1 MLPPIPLSRTTS
13 PTRRCNLKPLRTT
26 CVVIPKSAGRRCS
39 CDLSNLG
46 HHRSLPGSLGN
57 GCNGCMD
64 LMMPND
70 SMFLFIESR
79 EHPMHVGG
87 LSLFEPPQGAGPE
100 FVREFTERLVANDEF
115 QPMFRKHPA
124 TIGGGIARVAWAY
137 DDDIDIDYHV
147 RRSALPS
154 PGRVRDLLELTSRLH
169 TSLLDRHRPLWEL
182 HVVEGLNDGRFAMYT
197 KMHHALIDGVSAM
210 KLAQRTLSADPDDAE
225 VRAIWNLPP
234 RPRTRPPSDGSSLLD
249 ALFKMAGSVVGLAPS
264 TLKLA
269 RAALLEQQLTLP
281 FAAPHS
287 MFNVKVGG
295 ARRCAAQSWSLDRI
309 KSVKQAAGVTVND
322 AVLAMCAGALRYYL
336 IERNALPDRPL
347 IAMVPVS
354 LRSKEDADAGGNLV
368 GSVLCN
374 LATHVDDPAQR
385 IQTISASMD
394 GNKKVLSELPQ
405 LQVLALSALNMAPL
419 TLAGVPGF
427 LSAVPPP
434 FNIVISN
441 VPGPVDPLYYGTARL
456 DGSYPLSNIP
466 DGQALNI
473 TLVNNA
479 GNLDFGLVGCRRS
492 VPHLQRLLAHLE
504 SSLKDLEQAVGI

>member
-1 MLPPIPLSRTTS
+1 M
-13 PTRRCNLKPLRTT
+13 PT
-26 CVVIPKSAGRRCS
+26 
-39 CDLSNLG
+39 
-46 HHRSLPGSLGN
+46 
-57 GCNGCMD
+57 
-64 LMMPND
+64 D
-70 SMFLFIESR
+70 SMFLFVESR

-87 LSLFEPPQGAGPE
+87 LSLFEPPEGAGPD
-100 FVREFTERLVANDEF
+100 FVRNFYEALVANDEF
-115 QPMFRKHPA
+115 QPTFRKHPA

-137 DDDIDIDYHV
+137 DDDLDVDYHV

-182 HVVEGLNDGRFAMYT
+182 HVVEGLSDGRFAMYA
-197 KMHHALIDGVSAM
+197 KMHHALIDGVSAA
-210 KLAQRTLSADPDDAE
+210 KLMQRTMSGDPSDTE
-225 VRAIWNLPP
+225 VRAMWNLPRPP
-234 RPRTRPPSDGSSLLD
+234 RPESDGGGSSLVGSLV
-249 ALFKMAGSVVGLAPS
+249 KMAGSVAGLAPS

-269 RAALLEQQLTLP
+269 RAALFEQQLTLP
-281 FAAPHS
+281 FAAPHT

-295 ARRCAAQSWSLDRI
+295 ARRCAAQSWSLERI
-309 KSVKQAAGVTVND
+309 RAVKQAAGVTVND

-336 IERNALPDRPL
+336 IEQDALPDAPL

-354 LRSKEDADAGGNLV
+354 LRSKEQADSGGNMV

-374 LATHVDDPAQR
+374 LGTNVEDPAQR
-385 IQTISASMD
+385 IEIISASMRA
-394 GNKKVLSELPQ
+394 NKKVLADLPRLQ
-405 LQVLALSALNMAPL
+405 LLALSGLNMAPL

-427 LSAVPPP
+427 LSTVPPP

-441 VPGPVDPLYYGTARL
+441 VPGGAQPLYYGGARL

-479 GNLDFGLVGCRRS
+479 DRLDFGLVGCRRS
-492 VPHLQRLLAHLE
+492 VPSLQRLLGHLE
-504 SSLKDLEQAVGI
+504 TSLKDLEQAVGV